1 MNSARLSEMDK
12 FYADE
17 NAVERSKSYVGMNMA
32 EIAEREKE
40 DFDKR
45 KPEIDAAHDKWLE
58 SRKGMLTVQ
67 RLIDFL
73 KTQDPDACILAYEPN
88 SDAYI
93 EQFPSLPSPDV
104 LNVKMAKEQMKEDLK
119 SWYRDTPEAESKI
132 AREINTVF
140 RYAQDNDVIIR
151 FS

>member
-12 FYADE
+12 FYKDE

-32 EIAEREKE
+32 EIIEHEKE

-73 KTQDPDACILAYEPN
+73 KTQDPSACILAYEPN
-88 SDAYI
+88 ADAYI
-93 EQFPSLPSPDV
+93 EQFPTLPSPDV
-104 LNVKMAKEQMKEDLK
+104 MNVKMAKEQMKEDLK
-119 SWYRDTPEAESKI
+119 SWYRDTPDADKKI
-132 AREINTVF
+132 EREISIVF
-140 RYAQDNDVIIR
+140 RYSQDNDVIIR

>member
-1 MNSARLSEMDK
+1 MDT
-12 FYADE
+12 FYKDE
-17 NAVERSKSYVGMNMA
+17 NAVERTKSYVGMNMG
-32 EIAEREKE
+32 EITKLEQE
-40 DFDKR
+40 DFEKR
-45 KPEIDAAHDKWLE
+45 KPEIDAAHEKWIK

-67 RLIDFL
+67 RMIDFL

-93 EQFPSLPSPDV
+93 EQFPTLPSPDV
-104 LNVKMAKEQMKEDLK
+104 MNVKMAKEQMKEDLK
-119 SWYRDTPEAESKI
+119 SWYRDTPNADKKI
-132 AREINTVF
+132 EREISTVF

>member
-1 MNSARLSEMDK
+1 MNSARLNEMEK
-12 FYADE
+12 FYTDE

-32 EIAEREKE
+32 DIAEHEKE

-119 SWYRDTPEAESKI
+119 SWYRDTPDADSKI
-132 AREINTVF
+132 AREISTVF

>member
-12 FYADE
+12 FYKDE

-32 EIAEREKE
+32 EIMKLEQE

-45 KPEIDAAHDKWLE
+45 KSEIDAAHEKWIE
-58 SRKGMLTVQ
+58 SRKEMLTVQ

-73 KTQDPDACILAYEPN
+73 KTQDPDACILAYESN

-93 EQFPSLPSPDV
+93 EQFPTLPSPDV
-104 LNVKMAKEQMKEDLK
+104 MNVKMAKEQMKEDLK
-119 SWYRDTPEAESKI
+119 SWYRDTPDAESKI
-132 AREINTVF
+132 DKDISTVF
-140 RYAQDNDVIIR
+140 RYAQDTDVIIR

>member
-1 MNSARLSEMDK
+1 MDR
-12 FYADE
+12 FYKDE
-17 NAVERSKSYVGMNMA
+17 KAVERTKTYAGMNMA
-32 EIAEREKE
+32 EITKLEQE

-45 KPEIDAAHDKWLE
+45 KPEIDAAHEQWLK

-67 RLIDFL
+67 RMIDFL
-73 KTQDPDACILAYEPN
+73 KTQDPEACVLAYEPN

-104 LNVKMAKEQMKEDLK
+104 LNVKMAKEQMLKDLK
-119 SWYRDTPEAESKI
+119 SWYRDTPDADKKI
-132 AREINTVF
+132 DRDISTVF